1 VSVDS
6 TCSGRFSVSKS
17 YDNNHTLDAKV
28 SKTSFAAFRHLAR
41 YGVSMRPWIEKHS
54 GKLCGKSAR
63 RAAMRGLKALLRL
76 SASGSQPRRPRPPRG
91 RELRKP
97 GPRPRKLR
105 SWIVDNLVS
114 FPFFDVLYAL
124 PLRPDFRW
132 PHGQSKD
139 NRFASS
145 QPVLRLA
152 SGSVVDDGRCV
163 LQRACI
169 QPRFHHRQA
178 QNAYAAGNLKRI

>member
-1 VSVDS
+1 VSVDG
-6 TCSGRFSVSKS
+6 TCSGRFNVSKS
-17 YDNNHTLDAKV
+17 HDNNHTLDAKV

-97 GPRPRKLR
+97 GPRPTKLR
-105 SWIVDNLVS
+105 SSIVDNLVS
-114 FPFFDVLYAL
+114 FPFFDALYAL
-124 PLRPDFRW
+124 PLPPDFWLAFMDRTRTIVRLL
-132 PHGQSKD
+132 P
-139 NRFASS
+139 
-145 QPVLRLA
+145 PLLRLA
-152 SGSVVDDGRCV
+152 CEKCACSAPTKRCDDLLVGHRSG
-163 LQRACI
+163 
-169 QPRFHHRQA
+169 H
-178 QNAYAAGNLKRI
+178 